1 MESVNDGS
9 AVDEV
14 EIDRTYI
21 KIHQIMERTEQQKC
35 MLEEIVEV
43 MTSGEKCY
51 YGGFE
56 KL

>member
-9 AVDEV
+9 TVDKV
-14 EIDRTYI
+14 EIDRRYI
-21 KIHQIMERTEQQKC
+21 KIDQIMERTEQQKR
-35 MLEEIVEV
+35 MLEEIVGV
-43 MTSGEKCY
+43 MTSGEKSY